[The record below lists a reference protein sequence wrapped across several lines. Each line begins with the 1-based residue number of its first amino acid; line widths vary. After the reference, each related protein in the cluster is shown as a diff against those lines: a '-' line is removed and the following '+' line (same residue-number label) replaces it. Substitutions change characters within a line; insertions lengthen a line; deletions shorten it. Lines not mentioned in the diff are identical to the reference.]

1 MMIFNI
7 RPGGIAEQQG
17 GAIGWFIGVGQDG
30 AIETNLQFDAPSQD
44 VRALPNGNLL
54 ISLTTTGV
62 ISGARMTIAGVRSM
76 KKPTTSRKAVSIS
89 SSRNWFSVMADRLT
103 TSCCGIMLAVNSQ
116 ASTLANASSSITTP
130 VSLPVA
136 MQKPTPTSSAR
147 Y

>member
-1 MMIFNI
+1 MPSLPPYRIETCVPESREPGMMIFNI

-62 ISGARMTIAGVRSM
+62 IMEI
-76 KKPTTSRKAVSIS
+76 
-89 SSRNWFSVMADRLT
+89 
-103 TSCCGIMLAVNSQ
+103 
-116 ASTLANASSSITTP
+116 TLAGETVRHWHVTGKLEA
-130 VSLPVA
+130 A
-136 MQKPTPTSSAR
+136 QQEHAD
-147 Y
+147 